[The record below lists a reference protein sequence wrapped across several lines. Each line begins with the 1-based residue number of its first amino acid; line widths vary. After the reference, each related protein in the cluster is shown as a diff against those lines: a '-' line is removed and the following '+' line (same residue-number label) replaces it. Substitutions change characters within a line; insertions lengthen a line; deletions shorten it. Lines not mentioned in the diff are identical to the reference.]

1 MHPRNLLL
9 KSKSW
14 QDFEE
19 LIKPFNTTEKGKY
32 FAILVRFYLLLDPQY
47 STKLKNVWFDTSDPI
62 IPDKIKQHIDYPEN
76 IGDEGIDLF
85 AETKEGKI
93 WSIQAKYRW
102 NKHNSLGRT
111 ELSTFTELSLTH
123 CQNIDLVLVA
133 TPAKKISYKFQK
145 FKKYKNKISYGLNHK
160 LKH

>member
-1 MHPRNLLL
+1 MTPRNLLL

-19 LIKPFNTTEKGKY
+19 LIKPFNKTEKGTY
-32 FAILVRFYLLLDPQY
+32 FAVLVRFYLLLDPQY

-62 IPDKIKQHIDYPEN
+62 IPDKIKKHIDYPEN

-85 AETKEGKI
+85 AETKEGEI

-102 NKHNSLGRT
+102 
-111 ELSTFTELSLTH
+111 
-123 CQNIDLVLVA
+123 D
-133 TPAKKISYKFQK
+133 KK
-145 FKKYKNKISYGLNHK
+145 NH
-160 LKH
+160 